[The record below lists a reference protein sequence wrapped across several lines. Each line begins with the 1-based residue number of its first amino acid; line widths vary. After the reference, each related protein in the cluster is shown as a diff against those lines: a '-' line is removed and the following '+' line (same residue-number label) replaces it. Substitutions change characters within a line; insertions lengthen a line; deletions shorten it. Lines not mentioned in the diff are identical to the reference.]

1 MNDINCYNSNL
12 IEGQVR
18 LKDGR
23 LLGYAET
30 GDPRGR
36 PVFYFHGFPS
46 SRLEIH
52 LVEASALEAD
62 LRVIAPDRPG
72 YGLSDFQPGR
82 TIGNWPNDMVQLAE
96 DLEIETFS
104 ILGLSGGGPYA
115 LACARKIPER
125 LKAVHLVSAMGPMA
139 RPDLMTDMVPLNRWG
154 LSLTRKAP
162 CLGKA
167 LFYGAAFFLKHYTDK
182 VFARLAGTLPEPDRQ
197 FLNQPA
203 VRQVLIESF
212 RESVRISP
220 AGPAC
225 DVVLYSRPWDFEI
238 QEIAMEVH
246 LWHGE
251 QDTIVPPAIGRYLE
265 KSLSGCRARFFLEE
279 GHFSLIWNQSQEILK
294 EFSE

>member
-1 MNDINCYNSNL
+1 MPNL
-12 IEGQVR
+12 IEGQIR

-30 GDPRGR
+30 GNPRGR

-46 SRLEIH
+46 SRLEIQ
-52 LVEASALEAD
+52 LVEPSARKAD
-62 LRVIAPDRPG
+62 IRVIAPDRPG

-82 TIGNWPNDMVQLAE
+82 TIGDWPNDMVQLAE

-115 LACARKIPER
+115 LACARKISDR
-125 LKAVHLVSAMGPMA
+125 LKAVHLISAMGPVEEETLTA
-139 RPDLMTDMVPLNRWG
+139 DMVPLNRWG

-203 VRQVLIESF
+203 VRQVLMESF
-212 RESVRISP
+212 RESVRKGP
-220 AGPAC
+220 AGPAG
-225 DVVLYSRPWDFEI
+225 DVVLYSRPWDFELSKI
-238 QEIAMEVH
+238 SMEIR

-251 QDTIVPPAIGRYLE
+251 MDAVVPAAMGRYLG
-265 KSLSGCRARFFLEE
+265 KTLPRCRARYFPEE
-279 GHFSLIWNQSQEILK
+279 GHFSLIWSQRQEILK